1 MTKEEAVE
9 YFEGDKYINGLDYKP
24 NAEHNERMDLAIKAL
39 RNQVDLEKVKE
50 AISAF
55 LGQSGECDG
64 YLACATFHGYHF
76 YVQGEVVRSYDE
88 LIDWYEQEWGV
99 E

>member
-1 MTKEEAVE
+1 MTREEAIK

-24 NAEHNERMDLAIKAL
+24 NAEHNERMDLAIEAL
-39 RNQVDLEKVKE
+39 KKQIELEKVKE

-64 YLACATFHGYHF
+64 YLACVTVDHEGHFHA
-76 YVQGEVVRSYDE
+76 QGEVMRNYEE
-88 LIDWYEQEWGV
+88 LTNWYKQEWG